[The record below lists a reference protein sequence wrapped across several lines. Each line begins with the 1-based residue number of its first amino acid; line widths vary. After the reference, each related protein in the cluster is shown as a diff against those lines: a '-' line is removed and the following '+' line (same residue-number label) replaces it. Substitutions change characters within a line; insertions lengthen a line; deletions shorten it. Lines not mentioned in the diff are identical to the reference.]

1 MLNFIWCLFIIVSVF
16 FSIINGNFQ
25 KVNDSIFISIQNT
38 VELCIKLLGAMC
50 FWNGIINIITNTT
63 LKDKIQKIINPLNK
77 FLFPKVNQK
86 SKAYEYMS
94 INMVTNLLG
103 LGNAATRSR
112 FKCNF

>member
-94 INMVTNLLG
+94 INMVTNFLG

-112 FKCNF
+112 SKCNF